1 MEELE
6 MGYVNDTQM
15 SAFTQPEDCVG
26 TVGTWA
32 MAAASNVWSNNKNA
46 ANDTSIVK
54 IPLRL
59 PANAAALKGA
69 LLKSVDIWFATS
81 VADNDAVSAAL
92 YKTTLGA
99 QAAAVTAAVVATTYD
114 TGHDTAAERI
124 TQAAHKMTLTVTT
137 PEWVDEDTPFHVEL
151 TVDAASSSVVKL
163 MGARANY
170 TLRI

>member
-1 MEELE
+1 

-124 TQAAHKMTLTVTT
+124 TQAAHKMTLNVTT
-137 PEWVDEDTPFHVEL
+137 PVWVDEDTPFHVEL